1 MKKLLL
7 LFGAM
12 LVLSTAKVSAQEELI
27 YSQYHFNYY
36 LVNPALAGAEPCH
49 HFMISNRAQWVG
61 MADAPMTQLLT
72 YRGRVWRNVGI
83 GAYLYNDRNGY
94 SNQAGG
100 QVTFAYHIPL
110 SNGRRYT
117 QKVSYDRQLS
127 FGVSFK
133 MKYFYINNDLFVEDL
148 SAGSDNAF
156 ANTSGW
162 QPNMNVGVYYKSYGG
177 FLGLSFTNLIPITAD
192 IYGDKEMPAPLT
204 WFLFGGY
211 TFDLGPRKDKY
222 IEPMAMI
229 KMNQYWETNLDINLK
244 FGQEVSDMWGYW
256 VQLSYR
262 HGFNK
267 DLDRNNFQSMVL
279 MPMCGFRIKGFNIGY
294 AFSLDLNNMVT
305 QNGGTHEIMLG
316 YSFCYTKPFC
326 R

>member
-1 MKKLLL
+1 
-7 LFGAM
+7 
-12 LVLSTAKVSAQEELI
+12 
-27 YSQYHFNYY
+27 
-36 LVNPALAGAEPCH
+36 
-49 HFMISNRAQWVG
+49 
-61 MADAPMTQLLT
+61 
-72 YRGRVWRNVGI
+72 
-83 GAYLYNDRNGY
+83 
-94 SNQAGG
+94 
-100 QVTFAYHIPL
+100 
-110 SNGRRYT
+110 
-117 QKVSYDRQLS
+117 
-127 FGVSFK
+127 
-133 MKYFYINNDLFVEDL
+133 MKYFYINNDLFVEDP

-294 AFSLDLNNMVT
+294 AFSLDLNNLVT